1 MGFQAVEI
9 QPHGGSP
16 CIPQVYFPITI
27 KSEEQL
33 ETRIKSEGLV
43 QHPMP
48 YADFFKL
55 DLKLYAHPSDG
66 IPVIGSDPGC
76 SPATFLI
83 NPLNGLATRKI
94 IGKALVVRAN
104 HTDLSPYLIY
114 RLVYW
119 IYEYGDGGKAAAN
132 RARPHWL
139 KKNWEKLNLDEG
151 YIAIGPELWVGGW
164 FPPMYESPKDRFKK
178 GAWVLIWGLKSAKAL
193 NGLCGIIVSYNQKKK
208 RWCVSTASGLKG
220 IRSPNLVDVP
230 PQQSCTTLCAACSVY
245 GAMCQEAAD
254 RQTVDGFS
262 LYNPH
267 FNKYS

>member
-9 QPHGGSP
+9 QPHGGTP
-16 CIPQVYFPITI
+16 CLPQVYFPMKI

-33 ETRIKSEGLV
+33 EMRIKTEGLIP
-43 QHPMP
+43 HEMP
-48 YADFFKL
+48 YAKFFKL
-55 DLKLYAHPSDG
+55 GLKLYAHPSEG

-83 NPLNGLATRKI
+83 NPLEGLANRKI
-94 IGKALVVRAN
+94 IGKALVVRTN
-104 HTDLSPYLIY
+104 YTDLCPYLVY

-119 IYEYGDGGKAAAN
+119 IYEYGDSGKAAAE

-139 KKNWEKLNLDEG
+139 VNNWVKLNLDVDFL
-151 YIAIGPELWVGGW
+151 AFGPELWVGGW
-164 FPPMYESPKDRFKK
+164 FPPMYDFPKDRFKK
-178 GAWVLIWGLKSAKAL
+178 GAWVLIWGLKNAKAL
-193 NGLCGIIVSYNQKKK
+193 NGLCGTIVSYDKKK
-208 RWCVSTASGLKG
+208 ERWCVCTASGRKG
-220 IRSPNLVDVP
+220 VKSRNLVDVP
-230 PQQSCTTLCAACSVY
+230 PQKSCTTPCNACSVY

-267 FNKYS
+267 FKYN